1 MNNPTVLL
9 KENRDKPVRQR
20 HPWIFSGAVERLRGD
35 AQPGDLVTVA
45 DHHGAPLATAYY
57 NPKSQIVARILSF
70 DPAEPIDDAFW
81 HARLKRAIDGRKALG
96 LVTGD
101 ELRVTSEEKEQEP
114 HAKGAEGAKD
124 AKEDASLRSLRPLRE
139 LPDPPPATRHSPL
152 TTAYRLVNA
161 EADGLPGLIVD
172 RYGDHLVM
180 QCLTLGIDRRKAAV
194 TEQLAAL
201 LRPAGVLERSDVDVR
216 GKEGLKQLVEMRHG
230 EPPPPELTIHENGHA
245 FLVDIWRGHKT
256 GFYLDQRDNRAAAAT
271 PIYLAGGEVLNVFA
285 YTGAFGVYA
294 TAAGAARVT
303 QVDSSAAALE
313 MAERNMALNGFAR
326 PDDELIAGDAFEV
339 LRYYREEG
347 RQFDAVVLD
356 PPKFATSQGQVER
369 ACRGYKDLNWLALRL
384 LRPGGLLV
392 TFSCSGLV
400 SADLFQKVV
409 FGAAVDARRDV
420 QGLQHLGQ
428 SADHPVLLSFPE
440 SAYLKGLLCR
450 VW

>member
-1 MNNPTVLL
+1 METPILLL
-9 KENRDKPVRQR
+9 KATRDKPVRQR
-20 HPWIFSGAVERLRGD
+20 HPWVFSGAVERLSGD

-45 DHHGAPLATAYY
+45 DHRGAPLATAYY
-57 NPKSQIVARILSF
+57 NPKSQMVARILSW
-70 DPAEPIDDAFW
+70 DPAEPIDAAFW
-81 HARLKRAIDGRKALG
+81 HGRLKRAIDGRAALG
-96 LVTGD
+96 LVT
-101 ELRVTSEEKEQEP
+101 SEEEEA
-114 HAKGAEGAKD
+114 HAKGA
-124 AKEDASLRSLRPLRE
+124 KEEPSS
-139 LPDPPPATRHSPL
+139 L

-180 QCLTLGIDRRKAAV
+180 QCLTLGIDRRKDV
-194 TEQLAAL
+194 LTEQLAAL
-201 LRPAGVLERSDVDVR
+201 LRPAGVLERSDVEVR

-245 FLVDIWRGHKT
+245 FLVDLWRGHKT
-256 GFYLDQRDNRAAAAT
+256 GFYLDQRDNRATAGQ
-271 PIYLAGGEVLNVFA
+271 PVYLEGREVLNVFA

-294 TAAGAARVT
+294 AAAGAARVV

-313 MAERNMALNGFAR
+313 IAERNMALNNFAR

-339 LRYYREEG
+339 LRYYREE
-347 RQFDAVVLD
+347 RQQFDAVVLD
-356 PPKFATSQGQVER
+356 PPKFATSQGQVDR

-420 QGLQHLGQ
+420 QILRHLGQ
-428 SADHPVLLSFPE
+428 SADHPVLLAFPE

>member
-1 MNNPTVLL
+1 MHPTLTL
-9 KENRDKPVRQR
+9 KESRDKPIRHR

-45 DHHGAPLATAYY
+45 DHRGAPLATAYY
-57 NPKSQIVARILSF
+57 NPKSQIVARILSWN
-70 DPAEPIDDAFW
+70 PAEPIDDAFW
-81 HARLKRAIDGRKALG
+81 HRRLQRAIDGRAALG
-96 LVTGD
+96 LIRND
-101 ELRVTSEEKEQEP
+101 ELGIRNEEEE
-114 HAKGAEGAKD
+114 ALAKD
-124 AKEDASLRSLRPLRE
+124 AKEESSSLRPSLPSRPLRE
-139 LPDPPPATRHSPL
+139 PSSL

-161 EADGLPGLIVD
+161 EADNLPGLIVD
-172 RYGDHLVM
+172 RYGDYLVM
-180 QCLTLGIDRRKAAV
+180 QCLTLGIDQRKDV
-194 TEQLAAL
+194 ITEQLAAL

-216 GKEGLKQLVEMRHG
+216 GKEGLKPLVEVRHG
-230 EPPPPELTIHENGHA
+230 EAPPPELTIHENGHA
-245 FLVDIWRGHKT
+245 FLVDVWRGHKT

-271 PIYLAGGEVLNVFA
+271 PVNLAGREVLNVFA

-294 TAAGAARVT
+294 AAAGAARVV

-313 MAERNMALNGFAR
+313 MAERNMALNGLLR

-347 RQFDAVVLD
+347 QQFDAVVLD

-384 LRPGGLLV
+384 LRPGGLLI

-409 FGAAVDARRDV
+409 FGAAIDAGRDV
-420 QGLQHLGQ
+420 QVLRHLGQ
-428 SADHPVLLSFPE
+428 SADHPVLLAFPE